1 MKKQINL
8 YQPSCYPLREKA
20 TFKQFMAVFAL
31 SIISVIALVLV
42 LNSQLASLQDR
53 SAQHKSTMTEKQNEL
68 NQLILQL
75 QNNRAPAD
83 KVKQQQNLEEE
94 IAARQNLL
102 ASLSGVELAMTISF
116 SDLMWGLSSA
126 YMPTISIEQFSI
138 IEGRLNITGKAKYSD
153 SVALWLTKAQST
165 AELSNISFEK
175 ISMEYIDEQQLFS
188 FKLINRVNNAIEEEK
203 MQ

>member
-8 YQPSCYPLREKA
+8 YQPSCYPTREKA
-20 TFKQFMAVFAL
+20 TFKQFMVVFSF
-31 SIISVIALVLV
+31 SIILVIALVLI
-42 LNSQLASLQDR
+42 LDNQLSSLQDR
-53 SAQHKSTMTEKQNEL
+53 SAQHKSMMTEKQNQL
-68 NQLILQL
+68 NQLVLQL
-75 QNNRAPAD
+75 QNNRAPAQ

-116 SDLMWGLSSA
+116 SDLMKGLSNADMSA
-126 YMPTISIEQFSI
+126 MSIEQFSI

-153 SVALWLTKAQST
+153 SVALWLAKAQST
-165 AELSNISFEK
+165 PELSTISFEK

-188 FKLINRVNNAIEEEK
+188 FKLINRVKNEIKGELA
-203 MQ
+203 Q